1 MGSYR
6 DLAVYQEGRKLY
18 RLVYDALAELPLEEK
33 YAMASQ
39 MRRASISITS
49 NIAEGQGRGT
59 IRDYIHFLYNSR
71 GSAYELES
79 QIISCSDLSLMKTE
93 TLQKLYTKNKL
104 VIQLLN
110 RLIDTLQEKSMPKG
124 IHEDVVTYGKCDG
137 LLEPFDREIHT

>member
-59 IRDYIHFLYNSR
+59 IRDYIIHVDR
-71 GSAYELES
+71 
-79 QIISCSDLSLMKTE
+79 LMNWNH
-93 TLQKLYTKNKL
+93 KLF
-104 VIQLLN
+104 
-110 RLIDTLQEKSMPKG
+110 P
-124 IHEDVVTYGKCDG
+124 VVTY
-137 LLEPFDREIHT
+137 P